1 MAIGYALANSIMID
15 APEGLIIVD
24 VTETVESGR
33 EIFTEFR
40 KISKKPVK
48 AIIYTHQ
55 HPDHTWGAKVC
66 TINYFDRLNSFQ
78 LTHNAWRRFYA
89 TKTNRIATDATPRY
103 AASHQVLLC
112 LLKRISLKNGIK
124 IEKHC

>member
-24 VTETVESGR
+24 VTETVESGL

-66 TINYFDRLNSFQ
+66 MIHRDQRHSF
-78 LTHNAWRRFYA
+78 HV
-89 TKTNRIATDATPRY
+89 KTNRPNV
-103 AASHQVLLC
+103 AAFKHFQGQQIHANVVL
-112 LLKRISLKNGIK
+112 K
-124 IEKHC
+124 

>member
-40 KISKKPVK
+40 KISRKPVK

-66 TINYFDRLNSFQ
+66 MIHYFDRRHSFH
-78 LTHNAWRRFYA
+78 LTH
-89 TKTNRIATDATPRY
+89 TSM
-103 AASHQVLLC
+103 ASFLWDKGKQNSHRCDSAVCSVPSGANLFA
-112 LLKRISLKNGIK
+112 
-124 IEKHC
+124 